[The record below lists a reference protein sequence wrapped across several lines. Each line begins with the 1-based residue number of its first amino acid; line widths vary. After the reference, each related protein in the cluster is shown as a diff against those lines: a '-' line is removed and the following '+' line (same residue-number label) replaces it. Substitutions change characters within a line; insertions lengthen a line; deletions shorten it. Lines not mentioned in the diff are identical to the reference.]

1 MSAPP
6 ELGCWGAVWNGTPF
20 TSAQLR
26 LRPLAESDLPHLVEL
41 ASDNEVAGWTAAIPH
56 PFSEADGRAYLERAG
71 AESRIVLALETGAA
85 REFIGCLRIDI
96 TEGVGDIGYWIGR
109 PYWGRGFGGEALK
122 RATRF
127 AFEDL
132 NVDALDAEVMVGN
145 AASERV
151 LEKAGY
157 AKTSETVGAT
167 GRCDGV
173 PVVQYRLDRAGW
185 AERQAAKPTLL
196 VVAVA
201 MVDPDGRVLMAK
213 RPEGKKMAG
222 LWEFPGGKV
231 DEGESP
237 EAALIRE
244 LKEELDVDTRE
255 SCLAAYTFASHEYED
270 FRLLMPLYVCRVWKG
285 TPQAQEGQELAWVR
299 PQRMRDYPM
308 PPADEPLI
316 ALLCDLL

>member
-1 MSAPP
+1 M
-6 ELGCWGAVWNGTPF
+6 
-20 TSAQLR
+20 
-26 LRPLAESDLPHLVEL
+26 
-41 ASDNEVAGWTAAIPH
+41 
-56 PFSEADGRAYLERAG
+56 ERAG
-71 AESRIVLALETGAA
+71 VENHIVLALETGAA
-85 REFIGCLRIDI
+85 REFVGCLRIDI
-96 TEGVGDIGYWIGR
+96 NEGVGDIGYWIGR
-109 PYWGRGFGGEALK
+109 PYWGRGFGGEASK

-127 AFEDL
+127 AFDDL
-132 NVDALDAEVMVGN
+132 NVDALDVEVMVGN
-145 AASERV
+145 AASERI

-157 AKTSETVGAT
+157 AKIGETVGAA

-173 PVVQYRLDRAGW
+173 PVVQYRLDRVGW
-185 AERQAAKPTLL
+185 AAQQAAKPTLL

-255 SCLAAYTFASHEYED
+255 SCLAAVYLRQPRIRGFPALDAAVCLPCLERHTASA
-270 FRLLMPLYVCRVWKG
+270 RRS
-285 TPQAQEGQELAWVR
+285 ELAWVR

>member
-1 MSAPP
+1 MSVPS
-6 ELGCWGAVWNGTPF
+6 ELGCWGAIWNGTPF

-26 LRPLAESDLPHLVEL
+26 LRPIAESDLPHLVEL
-41 ASDNEVAGWTAAIPH
+41 AGDNEVARWTAAIPH
-56 PFSEADGRAYLERAG
+56 PFSEADGRRYLERAG
-71 AESRIVLALETGAA
+71 VENHIVLTLETGAA
-85 REFIGCLRIDI
+85 REFVGCLCIDI
-96 TEGVGDIGYWIGR
+96 NEGVGDIGYWIGR

-127 AFEDL
+127 AFDDL
-132 NVDALDAEVMVGN
+132 NVDALDVEVMVGN
-145 AASERV
+145 VASERI

-157 AKTSETVGAT
+157 AKIGETVSAA

-173 PVVQYRLDRAGW
+173 PVVQYRLDRVGW
-185 AERQAAKPTLL
+185 AAQQAAKPTLL

-201 MVDPDGRVLMAK
+201 MVDPEGRVLMAR

>member
-1 MSAPP
+1 MPP
-6 ELGCWGAVWNGTPF
+6 ELGCWGAARNGLPF

-26 LRPLAESDLPHLVEL
+26 FRPLSETDLPHLIEL
-41 ASDNEVAGWTAAIPH
+41 AGDNEFAWWTAAMPY
-56 PFSEADGRAYLERAG
+56 PFSEGDVRSYLAAAQEDNRF
-71 AESRIVLALETGAA
+71 VLALETIVS
-85 REFIGCLRIDI
+85 REFIGCVRIDI
-96 TEGVGDIGYWIGR
+96 DSGFGDIGFWIGR
-109 PYWGRGFGGEALK
+109 PYWERDFGLEALK

-132 NVDALDAEVMVGN
+132 TLNALN
-145 AASERV
+145 AQVVFGDVALEGV
-151 LEKAGY
+151 LKNAGY
-157 AKTSETVGAT
+157 VLT
-167 GRCDGV
+167 GEGLGV
-173 PVVQYRLDRAGW
+173 IGGYKGKLGYRLDRDGW
-185 AERQAAKPTLL
+185 AVQQGTKPTLL

-213 RPEGKKMAG
+213 RPNGKKMSG

-231 DEGESP
+231 EGGESL

-244 LKEELDVDTRE
+244 LKEELGIDTRE
-255 SCLAAYTFASHEYED
+255 SCLAPYTFASHEYED

-285 TPQAQEGQELAWVR
+285 TPQAREGQDLAWVR

-316 ALLCDLL
+316 AMLCDLL